1 MWKVVRRLRYA
12 IRRRQFEADL
22 REELDFHQQSRR
34 FDLELHGRT
43 PQDVAR
49 GAVRLMGN
57 ITLAQEDAQAVWIA
71 PWFQSVRQDAAYAV
85 RSLRRQP
92 AFAIVSLI
100 ALATSIG
107 LSVSVFTVF
116 NTIVLRPWPVRNPGQ
131 VLAIFTKEIDGVG
144 GFSVF
149 EYQYVA
155 AHATSFS
162 GVVARWSVGG
172 VSFDEAGPR
181 TRGSAVSGNY
191 FDVLGVG
198 MIRGRG
204 FLLEEDRVEAS
215 PLVMILNYR
224 LWQARFGGEPDIV
237 GRRIR
242 LNGIPFTVVG
252 VAASDFTGIE
262 PAREDYWIPLA
273 ALPRLQPAGSPLAD
287 LLRRPNLC
295 CADVAGRMGSG
306 ATRARARA
314 EFEVYSRQ
322 FRAQFG
328 LPPREI
334 VVSGTR
340 FFERPDSKRKVIP
353 LLGLMF
359 LGVMLVLALAC
370 ANVGNLLLARAVA
383 RRHEIAVR
391 LSLGASRGR
400 LVRQLLTESGLF
412 SLGAGFIGTAVAYWL
427 PTFILDRAGQHP
439 PFSVV
444 PDTTVLGFA
453 LLLTLVA
460 CVGAGLA
467 PALHA
472 TRGELAVTVKEGRG
486 VSATRMPLR
495 GLLLAI
501 QLAVSVCLLV
511 GAALL
516 ARSVQ
521 DAQSQDIDFAIGDVS
536 VVSFEFPAAASDPLA
551 VRAFFTELAD
561 GFRTAHVGPF
571 AFASSEPLPVNHGI
585 AAIRIPGHSTEQQWL
600 PMESVSAGYFD
611 LLRIPIVAGR
621 SFDTTDVTRQ
631 EVLVNESFVRRFW
644 REVNPIGRTLAIG
657 SDVCEVVGVV
667 KDAHTARL
675 DQVEPTVYRS
685 FASDPAAVALIP
697 IGSSWSGIT
706 SIASRIDPR
715 VRPRIAP
722 LSDNLARLLT
732 PARAGATLAG
742 LLGLFALVL
751 AAIGVSGV
759 FGYVVHQR
767 RYEIGIRMALGATQ
781 GQVVQLVLAGHA
793 RSLLAGLMIGFL
805 CAVAGSR
812 LLERYLYGIS
822 PLDPAAFAAVGV
834 ILAAAALAATYGPAR
849 RASRVDP
856 AATLRAQ

>member
-43 PQDVAR
+43 PQDAAR

-71 PWFQSVRQDAAYAV
+71 PWFQSARQDAAYAV

-144 GFSVF
+144 GLSIP

-155 AHATSFS
+155 AHAISFS
-162 GVVARWSVGG
+162 GIVARWSVGG

-287 LLRRPNLC
+287 LLRRPDLC

-328 LPPREI
+328 LPP
-334 VVSGTR
+334 
-340 FFERPDSKRKVIP
+340 
-353 LLGLMF
+353 
-359 LGVMLVLALAC
+359 A
-370 ANVGNLLLARAVA
+370 
-383 RRHEIAVR
+383 R
-391 LSLGASRGR
+391 LSCPGPGSSS
-400 LVRQLLTESGLF
+400 V
-412 SLGAGFIGTAVAYWL
+412 
-427 PTFILDRAGQHP
+427 PT
-439 PFSVV
+439 
-444 PDTTVLGFA
+444 
-453 LLLTLVA
+453 
-460 CVGAGLA
+460 
-467 PALHA
+467 
-472 TRGELAVTVKEGRG
+472 
-486 VSATRMPLR
+486 
-495 GLLLAI
+495 
-501 QLAVSVCLLV
+501 
-511 GAALL
+511 
-516 ARSVQ
+516 RS
-521 DAQSQDIDFAIGDVS
+521 
-536 VVSFEFPAAASDPLA
+536 E
-551 VRAFFTELAD
+551 
-561 GFRTAHVGPF
+561 
-571 AFASSEPLPVNHGI
+571 
-585 AAIRIPGHSTEQQWL
+585 
-600 PMESVSAGYFD
+600 
-611 LLRIPIVAGR
+611 R
-621 SFDTTDVTRQ
+621 S
-631 EVLVNESFVRRFW
+631 
-644 REVNPIGRTLAIG
+644 
-657 SDVCEVVGVV
+657 
-667 KDAHTARL
+667 
-675 DQVEPTVYRS
+675 YRS
-685 FASDPAAVALIP
+685 WD
-697 IGSSWSGIT
+697 
-706 SIASRIDPR
+706 
-715 VRPRIAP
+715 
-722 LSDNLARLLT
+722 
-732 PARAGATLAG
+732 
-742 LLGLFALVL
+742 
-751 AAIGVSGV
+751 
-759 FGYVVHQR
+759 
-767 RYEIGIRMALGATQ
+767 
-781 GQVVQLVLAGHA
+781 
-793 RSLLAGLMIGFL
+793 
-805 CAVAGSR
+805 
-812 LLERYLYGIS
+812 
-822 PLDPAAFAAVGV
+822 
-834 ILAAAALAATYGPAR
+834 
-849 RASRVDP
+849 
-856 AATLRAQ
+856 